1 MSESIKMFKSWVI
14 NVKKSKVKRDF
25 FSKQAKNINL
35 DFKFFNAVTPDKLHL
50 YNFLSNQDMQRKFF
64 ARPLLDT
71 EIACAVSHRT
81 LWKQLLNDDEVKYY
95 CIFEDDTFINEDLIE
110 IMKSQSLKNIDFIK
124 FSGIKKPPY
133 KSYATFDNNYK
144 IVKFAYGPLDAAAY
158 RISKDGAK
166 KLLSYTYNLTYPI
179 DVMMDRTYEHGV
191 PIYAILPYPCKTE
204 WHFDPKDPLYTDIGP
219 REFKYEFDRG
229 FVSKF
234 STRYNRL
241 LTSFKKRISICKL
254 LLNLEDK

>member
-1 MSESIKMFKSWVI
+1 
-14 NVKKSKVKRDF
+14 
-25 FSKQAKNINL
+25 
-35 DFKFFNAVTPDKLHL
+35 
-50 YNFLSNQDMQRKFF
+50 
-64 ARPLLDT
+64 
-71 EIACAVSHRT
+71 
-81 LWKQLLNDDEVKYY
+81 
-95 CIFEDDTFINEDLIE
+95 
-110 IMKSQSLKNIDFIK
+110 
-124 FSGIKKPPY
+124 
-133 KSYATFDNNYK
+133 
-144 IVKFAYGPLDAAAY
+144 
-158 RISKDGAK
+158 
-166 KLLSYTYNLTYPI
+166 
-179 DVMMDRTYEHGV
+179 MMDRTYEHGV

>member
-1 MSESIKMFKSWVI
+1 MLKSWVI

-25 FSKQAKNINL
+25 FTKQAKNINL

-81 LWKQLLNDDEVKYY
+81 LWKQLLNEDEVDYY
-95 CIFEDDTFINEDLIE
+95 CIFEDDTFINKDLIE
-110 IMKSQSLKNIDFIK
+110 IMKSQSLKNIDLIK
-124 FSGIKKPPY
+124 FSGIKTPPY
-133 KSYATFDNNYK
+133 KSYIKFNEKYK

-158 RISKDGAK
+158 RISKAGANR
-166 KLLSYTYNLTYPI
+166 LLSYTYNLNYPI

-191 PIYAILPYPCKTE
+191 PIHAILPFPCKTE
-204 WHFDPKDPLYTDIGP
+204 WHFDPNDPLYTDIGP
-219 REFKYEFDRG
+219 REFKYENNRG
-229 FVSKF
+229 FISKLT
-234 STRYNRL
+234 TRFNRL
-241 LTSFKKRISICKL
+241 LTSLKKRISILKL
-254 LLNLEDK
+254 LLNINNK